1 MKSLSSIFSTVFFVL
16 GLVLLSFLVAK
27 VGVLQILQTLKEL
40 GSVKILI
47 LTVFPLSWYLLQSFA
62 WYRVFKDDAVAVRF
76 MDVFLVKLTG
86 EAINTITPVGFMGG
100 DPYRIYLLK
109 KTVGGKNSA
118 ASVVVDRSMQT
129 FAILCLLMLTIILA
143 LCTLPLTREL
153 KLGLPILGFG
163 FIVFLF
169 MMIRSHKKGVFAQ
182 LAGFAHALHIKRES
196 LAKVQHKIDELDEQI
211 SRFYKKHPL
220 HFFEIFTLHFL
231 SRLLGPVEIWIMA
244 WIMGFPLDALTCL
257 YLAALTIL
265 INIVFVFIPGSIG
278 VMEGGYGYLFH
289 LLKLVPAHGVTLQL
303 VRRIRA
309 LFYVLVGLV
318 IILIYHPQARSQ
330 DPL

>member
-27 VGVLQILQTLKEL
+27 VGVVQILKTLGEL
-40 GSVKILI
+40 GFTNILI

-62 WYRVFKDDAVAVRF
+62 WYRILRDDAVAVRF

-86 EAINTITPVGFMGG
+86 EAINTVTPVGFMGG

-118 ASVVVDRSMQT
+118 ASVVVDRGMQT
-129 FAILCLLMLTIILA
+129 LAVLSLLMLTIVLA
-143 LCTLPLTREL
+143 LCTLPLTTEL
-153 KLGLPILGFG
+153 KLGLPIVGLGF
-163 FIVFLF
+163 IAFLF
-169 MMIRSHKKGVFAQ
+169 VMIRSHKKGIFTQ
-182 LAGFAHALHIKRES
+182 LASLAHALRIKRES
-196 LAKVQHKIDELDEQI
+196 LAKIRHKIDELDGQI

-244 WIMGFPLDALTCL
+244 WIMGFPLDSITCL

-289 LLKLVPAHGVTLQL
+289 LLKLVPAQGVTLQL

-318 IILIYHPQARSQ
+318 IILIYRPQTRNQ